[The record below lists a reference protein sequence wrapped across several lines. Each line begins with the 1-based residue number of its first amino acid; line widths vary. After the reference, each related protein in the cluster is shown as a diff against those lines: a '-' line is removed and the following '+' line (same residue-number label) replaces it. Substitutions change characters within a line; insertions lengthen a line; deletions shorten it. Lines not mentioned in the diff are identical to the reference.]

1 MSDLEYPLT
10 RSNRKKAGKNKKAK
24 KKTKKPLII
33 SFIILLLVG
42 SFAYIFHKELGWAAL
57 QLFVEK
63 PVKTALDDSYEPL
76 DEVTGP
82 AVTEEEK
89 ELEPFSM
96 LLLGVDEREGDV
108 GRSDTMIYAVF
119 RPEDHRMLLLSI
131 PRDSYVQIA
140 GRDRRDKVNAAYAY
154 GGAKMSVE
162 TIEQLLETDVDYYAK
177 VNFNALVEVVDAL
190 GGVELPIT
198 EPIQNKYKYHIPLY
212 IEANKP
218 IYTGE
223 DALNYVRYREDSD
236 FKRTERQRIFLKAAA
251 ERMLQI
257 GNITKIP
264 EILSIASSNMKTD
277 MTSDFILDL
286 GKLLYDKEAVPQMT
300 SYMLEGSGKS
310 DGAWYYMLDDD
321 KLDYAQQLVDNW
333 TDASITS
340 DQLMDPEKD
349 EEQTP

>member
-1 MSDLEYPLT
+1 MSDIEYPLT
-10 RSNRKKAGKNKKAK
+10 RSSRKKSKKK

-33 SFIILLLVG
+33 SFIVLLLLG
-42 SFAYIFHKELGWAAL
+42 SFAVIFHKELGWAAL

-76 DEVTGP
+76 DQVTGP
-82 AVTEEEK
+82 AVVEEK

-119 RPEDHRMLLLSI
+119 RPEEHRMLLLSI
-131 PRDSYVQIA
+131 PRDSYVEIA
-140 GRDRRDKVNAAYAY
+140 GRGSRDKVNAAYAY
-154 GGAKMSVE
+154 GGTKMSVE
-162 TIEQLLETDVDYYAK
+162 TVEQLLETDVDYYAK

-198 EPIQNKYKYHIPLY
+198 KPIQNTYKYHIPLY

-236 FKRTERQRIFLKAAA
+236 FKRTERQRIFLKAAT
-251 ERMLQI
+251 ERMLKI
-257 GNITKIP
+257 GNITRIP

-277 MTSDFILDL
+277 MTSDFIMDL
-286 GKLLYDKEAVPQMT
+286 GKMLYDKEAVPQMT

-310 DGAWYYMLDDD
+310 AGAWYYMLDED
-321 KLDYAQQLVDNW
+321 KLEYAQELVDNW
-333 TDASITS
+333 MDASTTN
-340 DQLMDPEKD
+340 DQLIDPEKEQ
-349 EEQTP
+349 EEQ